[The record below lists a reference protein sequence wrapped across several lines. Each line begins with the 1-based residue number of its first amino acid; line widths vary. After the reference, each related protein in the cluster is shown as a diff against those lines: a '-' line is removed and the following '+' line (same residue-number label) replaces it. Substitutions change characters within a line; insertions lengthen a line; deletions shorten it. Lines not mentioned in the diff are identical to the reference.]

1 MKLWRALTG
10 RNGEEDAEDDA
21 LSFAEV
27 LLLPQPSE
35 VLWRWGQRGRLKELM
50 PDLDALRAVPQ
61 LPAHRDD
68 AFIHTL
74 KVVDAIE
81 PTHTRRWA
89 ALLHDIGKGPTY
101 IATPEGRSR
110 FFEHDKVGAVM
121 VPEIMAPHV
130 EDEEE
135 IGRVERL
142 VRLHMRPISYN
153 SEWTDGAVRRLMEE
167 CAEGDGPDLWDDLLA
182 LAHADLRGYRPE
194 PIDRGLWTLEQL
206 QAHRDRLLAAGAA
219 ERSAPLEPCS
229 PLDGDALMRLI
240 GREPGPWI
248 ARLKAYLAGEVAA
261 GRLAQGDLARAEE
274 LAREWAAAEASPAD

>member
-10 RNGEEDAEDDA
+10 RNGEGDAEDDA

-130 EDEEE
+130 DDEAE
-135 IGRVERL
+135 IGRVESL

-167 CAEGDGPDLWDDLLA
+167 CAEGSGPDLWDDLLA

-206 QAHRDRLLAAGAA
+206 QAHRDRLLQADAA
-219 ERSAPLEPCS
+219 ERSAPPEPRS
-229 PLDGDALMRLI
+229 PLSGDALMRLLD
-240 GREPGPWI
+240 REPGPWI
-248 ARLKAYLAGEVAA
+248 SHLKAYMAGEVAA
-261 GRLAQGDLARAEE
+261 GRLAQDDLARAEE
-274 LAREWAAAEASPAD
+274 LAREWAAAEAPPTD